1 MFFINFMGFFF
12 LFQFSAAKVF
22 QPFFGQQSQRPI
34 LPAAGSDDKLRM
46 LALISGLS

>member
-1 MFFINFMGFFF
+1 MFLIKFMGFFF
-12 LFQFSAAKVF
+12 LFQFSAAKIL
-22 QPFFGQQSQRPI
+22 QPLFRPQSQRTI